1 MAASQKYEII
11 GAHNVRDLGGYKTRD
26 GKVYKIGEFICG
38 DSLHRIHK
46 SGIKSLI
53 EKNLTTVIDLRT
65 KKVLEEKPNLF
76 WLNVQDVNFLNF
88 PLLEDL
94 SPKSLGTFTTSAR
107 ARVGVIGFGSCKDLH
122 AKYVSK
128 KIKYCQPRR

>member
-38 DSLHRIHK
+38 DSLNRIHK

-65 KKVLEEKPNLF
+65 KKVLEEKPNL
-76 WLNVQDVNFLNF
+76 LVERPRCQFLK
-88 PLLEDL
+88 L
-94 SPKSLGTFTTSAR
+94 STIRGL
-107 ARVGVIGFGSCKDLH
+107 
-122 AKYVSK
+122 VSK
-128 KIKYCQPRR
+128 ISRNLYHFCQGTRWGDWLWEL